1 MTVGISS
8 IVILW
13 GALILAIKGIFE
25 LIENT
30 ANPDAKRIATNRI
43 KSIAAKSISQTIV
56 ESPQWFI
63 ERFDGI
69 FGDRHLTWRC
79 FWRSCVASMMAVFV
93 MTVVWAVLNP
103 ISWQQF
109 LLHKGVD
116 AFRMIFILA
125 FFLNLVPDYISLL
138 ETRWIFRKVAH
149 AGMKELIVLLVLD
162 VIITGGIFVCG
173 IVIIVILISYI
184 NRDPMGVVELVDM
197 LPEILSELILFRTVD
212 DSPAFG
218 IFFYSTYF
226 TSVCLYLF
234 IVSSIV
240 TKLLYSLGRTG
251 NQVLALLKIE
261 EKPFNSMGLLLI
273 GLLTLAFAIYAII
286 GAIV

>member
-8 IVILW
+8 LVIL
-13 GALILAIKGIFE
+13 GTLILVIKGIFE
-25 LIENT
+25 LMENT
-30 ANPDAKRIATNRI
+30 ANPSAKRSAADWI
-43 KSIAAKSISQTIV
+43 KSIAAKSTSQTIV
-56 ESPQWFI
+56 ESPRWFI
-63 ERFDGI
+63 VAFDRI

-79 FWRSCVASMMAVFV
+79 FLRSCVASMIAVFV
-93 MTVVWAVLNP
+93 MTVMWAVLDT

-109 LLHKGVD
+109 LLHKGID
-116 AFRMIFILA
+116 AFSMIFILA

-173 IVIIVILISYI
+173 IAIILILISSI
-184 NRDPMGVVELVDM
+184 NGDPAGVVELVDR

-212 DSPAFG
+212 NSPAFG

-226 TSVCLYLF
+226 TSVWLYLF
-234 IVSSIV
+234 ISASIA
-240 TKLLYSLGRTG
+240 TKILYSLGRTG
-251 NQVLALLKIE
+251 NQVLALLKVE

>member
-30 ANPDAKRIATNRI
+30 ANPDAKRIATDRI
-43 KSIAAKSISQTIV
+43 KSIAAKSVSQTIV

-63 ERFDGI
+63 ETFDGI

-79 FWRSCVASMMAVFV
+79 FWRSCVASIMAVFV

-109 LLHKGVD
+109 LRYVGVDAGVD
-116 AFRMIFILA
+116 AFRMIFIFA

-162 VIITGGIFVCG
+162 AILTGVIFFSGVGI
-173 IVIIVILISYI
+173 IILIYSV
-184 NRDPMGVVELVDM
+184 NTGDWVGVHTVLEFLNAF
-197 LPEILSELILFRTVD
+197 ILFRG
-212 DSPAFG
+212 SEIPLG

-226 TSVCLYLF
+226 TSFWLYLF
-234 IVSSIV
+234 IAASVA

-286 GAIV
+286 GIIV

>member
-8 IVILW
+8 IVIL
-13 GALILAIKGIFE
+13 GTLILVIKGIFE
-25 LIENT
+25 LMENT
-30 ANPDAKRIATNRI
+30 ANPDAKRSATDRI

-63 ERFDGI
+63 EAFDRI

-79 FWRSCVASMMAVFV
+79 FLRSCVASMMAVSV
-93 MTVVWAVLNP
+93 MTIVWTVLD
-103 ISWQQF
+103 IDLWQSH
-109 LLHKGVD
+109 LLLNQGSSIIV
-116 AFRMIFILA
+116 ILFA
-125 FFLNLVPDYISLL
+125 ALVFNLVPDYISLL
-138 ETRWIFRKVAH
+138 ETRWILRRVSHSGLK
-149 AGMKELIVLLVLD
+149 KLIVIVVLD

-173 IVIIVILISYI
+173 VGIIRILISCI
-184 NRDPMGVVELVDM
+184 DGHPMGVS
-197 LPEILSELILFRTVD
+197 EIAEFFSDWILLKTYID
-212 DSPAFG
+212 TPFG

-226 TSVCLYLF
+226 TSVWLYLF
-234 IVSSIV
+234 IAASIA

-251 NQVLALLKIE
+251 NQVLALLKVE
-261 EKPFNSMGLLLI
+261 DKPFNSMGLLLI

>member
-8 IVILW
+8 LVIL
-13 GALILAIKGIFE
+13 GTLILVIKGIFE
-25 LIENT
+25 LMENT
-30 ANPDAKRIATNRI
+30 ANTSAKISVADWI

-56 ESPQWFI
+56 ESPRWFI
-63 ERFDGI
+63 EVFDRI

-79 FWRSCVASMMAVFV
+79 FWRSCVASLMAVSV
-93 MTVVWAVLNP
+93 MTVTWAVLDP
-103 ISWQQF
+103 ISCQQF
-109 LLHKGVD
+109 LLHKGID
-116 AFRMIFILA
+116 AFSTIFILA

-173 IVIIVILISYI
+173 ITIILILISYI
-184 NRDPMGVVELVDM
+184 NRDPAGVAELVDGV
-197 LPEILSELILFRTVD
+197 PEILSELILFRTVD
-212 DSPAFG
+212 DSLSFG

-226 TSVCLYLF
+226 TSFWLYLF
-234 IVSSIV
+234 IAASIA
-240 TKLLYSLGRTG
+240 TKLLYSLGHTG
-251 NQVLALLKIE
+251 NQVLALLKVE
-261 EKPFNSMGLLLI
+261 EKPFNSMGILLI
-273 GLLTLAFAIYAII
+273 GLLTLAFAIYTII

>member
-8 IVILW
+8 IVIIW
-13 GALILAIKGIFE
+13 GTLIGGIWLLFYAME
-25 LIENT
+25 ET
-30 ANPDAKRIATNRI
+30 ATPDAKRSAVDWI
-43 KSIAAKSISQTIV
+43 KSIAAKSTSQTIV
-56 ESPQWFI
+56 ESPRWFI
-63 ERFDGI
+63 EAFDRI

-79 FWRSCVASMMAVFV
+79 FLRSCVASIMAVFV

-109 LLHKGVD
+109 LRYVGVDAGVD
-116 AFRMIFILA
+116 AFRMIFIFA

-162 VIITGGIFVCG
+162 AILTGVIFFSGVGI
-173 IVIIVILISYI
+173 IILIYSV
-184 NRDPMGVVELVDM
+184 NTGDWVGVHTLLEFLNAF
-197 LPEILSELILFRTVD
+197 ILFRG
-212 DSPAFG
+212 SEIPIG
-218 IFFYSTYF
+218 ILFYSTYF
-226 TSVCLYLF
+226 TSVWLYLF
-234 IVSSIV
+234 IAASVA

-273 GLLTLAFAIYAII
+273 GFLTLAFAIYAII
-286 GAIV
+286 GIIV